1 MPFYY
6 VKSRVTN
13 VNDHSHIRSRL
24 SSIGLFVNV
33 PIHYQPLLPTAI
45 NTATTDVF
53 KSGTHLV
60 IILHLFYEIVRDQ
73 RVVIFEAIKEFQSFN
88 K

>member
-13 VNDHSHIRSRL
+13 NDHSHMLSRK
-24 SSIGLFVNV
+24 SNIGLFVNV
-33 PIHYQPLLPTAI
+33 HYQPLLPTAI
-45 NTATTDVF
+45 NTATADVF

-60 IILHLFYEIVRDQ
+60 IILHLF
-73 RVVIFEAIKEFQSFN
+73 
-88 K
+88 